1 MSLHHTR
8 SMWQPQP
15 FEYISKINQ
24 KLIFSQKFSQIH
36 EKTLEKI
43 LESRMGE
50 LFHLKGKIN
59 NEFFN
64 QHTCEFCQFI
74 SKTYILVYNL
84 FNDLDVKL
92 MLVLSDI

>member
-1 MSLHHTR
+1 
-8 SMWQPQP
+8 
-15 FEYISKINQ
+15 
-24 KLIFSQKFSQIH
+24 
-36 EKTLEKI
+36 
-43 LESRMGE
+43 MGE
-50 LFHLKGKIN
+50 IFRLKGKIN

>member
-1 MSLHHTR
+1 MSYF
-8 SMWQPQP
+8 Q
-15 FEYISKINQ
+15 INQ
-24 KLIFSQKFSQIH
+24 KLKLSQNFLAIV
-36 EKTLEKI
+36 EKYSLKI

-50 LFHLKGKIN
+50 IFRLKGKIN

-92 MLVLSDI
+92 TLVLSDI